1 MMKKLFIFIVFVVII
16 SVYSLFVHS
25 YTIANLNV
33 RLTDVE
39 QETSTIKYNLAN
51 TKLILEGLALQ
62 QEKQQKLM
70 NITLENLTQIN
81 KKLDLLINKDLK

>member
-1 MMKKLFIFIVFVVII
+1 MMKKLSIFIVFVVII
-16 SVYSLFVHS
+16 SVYALFVHS
-25 YTIANLNV
+25 HTIKNLNI

-51 TKLILEGLALQ
+51 TKLILDGLALQ

-70 NITLENLTQIN
+70 NVTLENLTQIN

>member
-16 SVYSLFVHS
+16 SVYALFVHS
-25 YTIANLNV
+25 NTIANLNV

-39 QETSTIKYNLAN
+39 QETSTIRYNLAN
-51 TKLILEGLALQ
+51 TKLILEGMSLQ

>member
-1 MMKKLFIFIVFVVII
+1 MMKKLSIFIVFVVII
-16 SVYSLFVHS
+16 SVYALFVHS
-25 YTIANLNV
+25 YTIKNLNV

-39 QETSTIKYNLAN
+39 QETSTMKYNLAN

-81 KKLDLLINKDLK
+81 KKLDLLIDKDLK